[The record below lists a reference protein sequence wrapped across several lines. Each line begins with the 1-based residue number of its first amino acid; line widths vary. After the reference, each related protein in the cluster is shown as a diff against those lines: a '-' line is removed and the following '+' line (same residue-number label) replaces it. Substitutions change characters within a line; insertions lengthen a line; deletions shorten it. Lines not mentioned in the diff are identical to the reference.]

1 MVNCCLGVTG
11 LKRFMALAII
21 LLLAGP
27 GLAGENVHVQMEPGA
42 TEVDAGSNLSPF
54 EIDLSVDL
62 PIILTGVLL
71 AGAPVYMNIDT
82 ERDMSGLDGGS
93 VNALDRT
100 VLGNWSG
107 TAGRVS
113 DAFLTASIT
122 LPLALNLIDV
132 LGDNDADGP
141 LGFGKDTLILIET
154 AAVNCIVF
162 NLAKFTV
169 KRPRPYAFNQQLD
182 LSERGDDNAS
192 LSFFSGHTSLAFS
205 MATAY
210 SYLYM
215 KRHPDSSLVVP
226 VWLGSHALAA
236 STAYLRVHAGKH
248 FWTDVMVG
256 AAVGSA
262 IGFLVPY
269 LHTPDDDTGGS
280 GRFMAMPMYHD
291 GGFGFLAT
299 WIY

>member
-1 MVNCCLGVTG
+1 MLVVCVLFLSVPAPNSQAESIDDLYFYLTDPS
-11 LKRFMALAII
+11 LDESA
-21 LLLAGP
+21 P
-27 GLAGENVHVQMEPGA
+27 NH
-42 TEVDAGSNLSPF
+42 SPF

-71 AGAPVYMNIDT
+71 GGAPVYMDIDT
-82 ERDMSGLDGGS
+82 ERNMANLDPRRINSFDRSVIDNWS
-93 VNALDRT
+93 VN
-100 VLGNWSG
+100 
-107 TAGRVS
+107 AGRVS
-113 DAFLTASIT
+113 DGFLTATIT

-132 LGDNDADGP
+132 LGKDGDG
-141 LGFGKDTLILIET
+141 LTGFGKDTLILLET

-162 NLAKFTV
+162 NLSKFTIQ
-169 KRPRPYAFNQQLD
+169 RPRPYAYNQRLALD
-182 LSERGDDNAS
+182 DRGDDNAS

-256 AAVGSA
+256 AVVGSA

-269 LHTPDDDTGGS
+269 LHTSDDNRDGP

-299 WIY
+299 WTF

>member
-1 MVNCCLGVTG
+1 LDLDFSKPDHRPN
-11 LKRFMALAII
+11 
-21 LLLAGP
+21 
-27 GLAGENVHVQMEPGA
+27 Q
-42 TEVDAGSNLSPF
+42 SPF
-54 EIDLSVDL
+54 VVDLSVDL
-62 PIILTGVLL
+62 PLILTGVLL
-71 AGAPVYMNIDT
+71 GGAPVYMDIDT
-82 ERDMSGLDGGS
+82 ERDMATLDPRS
-93 VNALDRT
+93 INSLDRS
-100 VLGNWSG
+100 VIDNWSVS
-107 TAGRVS
+107 AGRVS
-113 DAFLTASIT
+113 DAFLAATVT

-132 LGDNDADGP
+132 LGKDADG
-141 LGFGKDTLILIET
+141 LTGFGKDALILVET

-162 NLAKFTV
+162 NLSKFTI
-169 KRPRPYAFNQQLD
+169 KRPRPYAYNQSLTLD
-182 LSERGDDNAS
+182 ERGDDNAS

-215 KRHPDSSLVVP
+215 KRHPDSSLVIP

-256 AAVGSA
+256 AVVGSA

-269 LHTPDDDTGGS
+269 LHTPDDDRDGP
-280 GRFMAMPMYHD
+280 GRFMATPMYHE

-299 WIY
+299 WTF